1 MLPRLTTVQP
11 QRKFQIYQI
20 ILFSAKL
27 PPLTHSVE
35 GTTRKGNTV
44 KPNRSPIQP
53 TPVPHGKLDFALPK
67 ATKEDDICVYS
78 MQAYPLQQPLN
89 PSKGEVSDKIS
100 ESSDLI
106 PPRILQSVHGYV
118 DLRHDYPT
126 RLNLSAS
133 WDKDAVRTEISLL
146 IFESFF
152 MLCIFAQP
160 RTNAKLGSLGVV
172 GPGTSDTTKLIDPRK
187 NLLYW
192 GPEGTK
198 WELGIAYFWLGV
210 H

>member
-1 MLPRLTTVQP
+1 M
-11 QRKFQIYQI
+11 
-20 ILFSAKL
+20 
-27 PPLTHSVE
+27 
-35 GTTRKGNTV
+35 

-53 TPVPHGKLDFALPK
+53 TSVPHGKLDFYLPE

-118 DLRHDYPT
+118 DLRQDYPT

-133 WDKDAVRTEISLL
+133 WDKDAVRTKISLL
-146 IFESFF
+146 IFVSFLI
-152 MLCIFAQP
+152 LCLFAQP
-160 RTNAKLGSLGVV
+160 SANANLGSLDVV
-172 GPGTSDTTKLIDPRK
+172 GPATSDTTNLIDLRK
-187 NLLYW
+187 NLPYR
-192 GPEGTK
+192 GS
-198 WELGIAYFWLGV
+198 
-210 H
+210 

>member
-1 MLPRLTTVQP
+1 MFPRLTTVKA

-44 KPNRSPIQP
+44 KPNKDTTIKP
-53 TPVPHGKLDFALPK
+53 TSVPHGKLDFALPK

-78 MQAYPLQQPLN
+78 MQAYPLQQPLE
-89 PSKGEVSDKIS
+89 GEVSDKIN

-118 DLRHDYPT
+118 DLRYDYPT

-133 WDKDAVRTEISLL
+133 WDKDAVRTEIS
-146 IFESFF
+146 
-152 MLCIFAQP
+152 C
-160 RTNAKLGSLGVV
+160 
-172 GPGTSDTTKLIDPRK
+172 
-187 NLLYW
+187 
-192 GPEGTK
+192 
-198 WELGIAYFWLGV
+198 
-210 H
+210 